1 MHQSDMEQDKVKV
14 AEENGDRTQDNL
26 DFNEVLHLL
35 SKKAVL
41 GRGIPEKYNIP
52 PWRLPDT
59 QPHREEINSLLQ
71 HSMMAQAAQIP
82 KSGDFE
88 DFVLS
93 NAR

>member
-1 MHQSDMEQDKVKV
+1 MEQDKEAEKV
-14 AEENGDRTQDNL
+14 EDRSQDNL

-52 PWRLPDT
+52 PWRLPEST
-59 QPHREEINSLLQ
+59 LNYQEINSLLQ
-71 HSMMAQAAQIP
+71 QSMMAQAGSIP
-82 KSGDFE
+82 GTE
-88 DFVLS
+88 DFKEFILS